1 MRTLAILRFSV
12 AACGLAALGAAAVQ
26 VANLSLSIPV
36 QQLQVA
42 WALTRFL
49 IQL

>member
-1 MRTLAILRFSV
+1 MRSLAMFRFSV

-26 VANLSLSIPV
+26 VVNLPVSIPV